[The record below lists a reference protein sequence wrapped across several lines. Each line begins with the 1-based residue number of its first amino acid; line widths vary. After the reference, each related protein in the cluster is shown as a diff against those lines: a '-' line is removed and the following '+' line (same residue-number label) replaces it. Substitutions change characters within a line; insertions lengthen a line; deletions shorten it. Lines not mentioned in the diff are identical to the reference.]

1 MSFLTS
7 FKRRPQKIRI
17 TQTDFLFY
25 NRNVRNVKPMV
36 RFCDAVSLMPFIY
49 LLLTRDITLTS
60 NQAETSVMKFFKE
73 VIAPTKIGNNPSM
86 SNSQKLMFAKQFVD
100 ITNGNLNFLKKCM
113 TLHIPRGEIS
123 IVYA

>member
-1 MSFLTS
+1 MSFFYLNQE
-7 FKRRPQKIRI
+7 KA
-17 TQTDFLFY
+17 TQDYNNTNGNEDVDKCKKNRFSFY

-73 VIAPTKIGNNPSM
+73 VISPTKIGNNPLM
-86 SNSQKLMFAKQFVD
+86 SNRQKLMFAK
-100 ITNGNLNFLKKCM
+100 
-113 TLHIPRGEIS
+113 
-123 IVYA
+123 